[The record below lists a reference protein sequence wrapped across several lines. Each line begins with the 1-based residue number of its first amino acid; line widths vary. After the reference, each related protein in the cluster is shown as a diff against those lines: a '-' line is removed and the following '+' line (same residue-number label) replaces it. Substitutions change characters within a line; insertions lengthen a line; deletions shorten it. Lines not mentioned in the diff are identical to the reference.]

1 MLIQK
6 ANIEQDVLQGANI
19 LLTGGAGGIG
29 FETARALSF
38 LGANVIIADIDK
50 KKGRYAEKIIN
61 QETNSK
67 RVLFYYIDITNQT
80 EINRL

>member
-29 FETARALSF
+29 FETARA
-38 LGANVIIADIDK
+38 
-50 KKGRYAEKIIN
+50 
-61 QETNSK
+61 
-67 RVLFYYIDITNQT
+67 
-80 EINRL
+80 